1 MKYPIIIK
9 ESKKLSPIILLLHNS
24 LILFINTIF
33 SITNNITVLFYN

>member
-9 ESKKLSPIILLLHNS
+9 EIQSYLP
-24 LILFINTIF
+24 LILFITYDF